1 MSLLS
6 PAQQVSNPL
15 CSAPADH
22 QPSEDPLPADEYAGD
37 EELDT
42 EWLSAQV
49 GASVGCSHRI
59 VRHLASG
66 GMGHVFVA
74 EHEFLGARAAV
85 KVPRY
90 ANATGRKILEAE
102 ARLLAKLEHPNIV
115 RALDVGQLADGR
127 MYLLLEHVQGIE
139 LGAWLEARGTMP
151 FDRCLAVL
159 KQVAS
164 AVDYLHLKGIV
175 HGDIKPANILV
186 DASANDFV
194 KLVDFGIASN
204 TTRNDRRGVLGTPA
218 YMAPEQARGEAWGPL
233 SDVYAV
239 AALALQMLTGHPPH
253 EHRSAQEVLTAVL
266 TQPAPSPSALG
277 LQIPNLDEVF
287 QRGLHPDPT
296 QRFAR
301 ASGFVNALIEVLQPA
316 VMTRPAPEVR
326 QEKVSDVVAMQEQP
340 PAAVLAPQAARG
352 AAVSYLFGR
361 LGPVWGDRVL
371 RRFAA
376 GLVAAAFIVSM
387 YG

>member
-1 MSLLS
+1 MPLLS
-6 PAQQVSNPL
+6 PAQQISNPL
-15 CSAPADH
+15 CSASADH
-22 QPSEDPLPADEYAGD
+22 QPSDDPYPADGHAGD
-37 EELDT
+37 HELDA
-42 EWLSAQV
+42 EWLSAQA

-59 VRHLASG
+59 VGHLASG

-74 EHEFLGARAAV
+74 EHEYLGARAAV

-90 ANATGRKILEAE
+90 ADATGRKILEAE

-115 RALDVGQLADGR
+115 RAFDVGQLADGR
-127 MYLLLEHVQGIE
+127 MYLLMEHVQGIE
-139 LGAWLEARGTMP
+139 LGTWLDAHGTMP

-218 YMAPEQARGEAWGPL
+218 YMAPEQARGEAWGPR

-253 EHRSAQEVLTAVL
+253 AHRTAQDVLTAVL
-266 TQPAPSPSALG
+266 TQPAPRPSALG
-277 LQIPNLDEVF
+277 LKIPNLDTVF
-287 QRGLHPDPT
+287 ERGLHPDPAE
-296 QRFAR
+296 RFAR
-301 ASGFVNALIEVLQPA
+301 ASAFVNALSDVLQAAPA
-316 VMTRPAPEVR
+316 REAAPEVR
-326 QEKVSDVVAMQEQP
+326 HEKVTDVVCVQEQP
-340 PAAVLAPQAARG
+340 PAALLAPGVPG
-352 AAVSYLFGR
+352 ASAVGHLFGR
-361 LGPVWGDRVL
+361 LGPAWGDRVL
-371 RRFAA
+371 RKFAA

>member
-6 PAQQVSNPL
+6 QAQPFSHPL
-15 CSAPADH
+15 CSASADH
-22 QPSEDPLPADEYAGD
+22 RPDEDAYPAEEHAGD
-37 EELDT
+37 QELDA
-42 EWLSAQV
+42 EWLSAQT
-49 GASVGCSHRI
+49 GAAVGCSHRI

-74 EHEFLGARAAV
+74 EHEYLGALAAV

-90 ANATGRKILEAE
+90 ADATGRKILEAE

-127 MYLLLEHVQGIE
+127 MYMLMEHVQGIE
-139 LGAWLEARGTMP
+139 LGAWLEAGGTMP

-159 KQVAS
+159 KQVAC
-164 AVDYLHLKGIV
+164 AVDYLHQRGIV

-194 KLVDFGIASN
+194 KLVDFGVAFS
-204 TTRNDRRGVLGTPA
+204 TTRADRHGVLGTPA
-218 YMAPEQARGEAWGPL
+218 YMAPEQARGEAWGAP
-233 SDVYAV
+233 SDVYTV

-253 EHRSAQEVLTAVL
+253 AHRTAQDVLTAVL
-266 TQPAPSPSALG
+266 TQPAPTPSALG
-277 LQIPNLDEVF
+277 LKVPNLDAVF
-287 QRGLHPDPT
+287 QRGLHQDPA

-301 ASGFVNALIEVLQPA
+301 ATDFVNALIAVLQPA
-316 VMTRPAPEVR
+316 AAVVCE
-326 QEKVSDVVAMQEQP
+326 QKLSDVVSVQRAAAP
-340 PAAVLAPQAARG
+340 GRFDPA
-352 AAVSYLFGR
+352 
-361 LGPVWGDRVL
+361 WGDRFL

-376 GLVAAAFIVSM
+376 GLVAAALVVSM

>member
-6 PAQQVSNPL
+6 QAQPISNQL
-15 CSAPADH
+15 CLAPADADH
-22 QPSEDPLPADEYAGD
+22 RSNERPCPPDDAEDK
-37 EELDT
+37 ELDA
-42 EWLSAQV
+42 EWLSAQT
-49 GASVGCSHRI
+49 GAAVGCSHRI

-74 EHEFLGARAAV
+74 EHDYLGALAAV

-90 ANATGRKILEAE
+90 ADAAGRKILESE
-102 ARLLAKLEHPNIV
+102 ARILAKLEHPNIV
-115 RALDVGQLADGR
+115 RALDVGHLADGR
-127 MYLLLEHVQGIE
+127 MYMLMEHVQGIE
-139 LGAWLEARGTMP
+139 LGAWLEAGGTMP

-164 AVDYLHLKGIV
+164 AVDYLHQKGIV

-194 KLVDFGIASN
+194 KLVDFGIASS

-218 YMAPEQARGEAWGPL
+218 YMAPEQARGEAWGAL
-233 SDVYAV
+233 SDVYTV
-239 AALALQMLTGHPPH
+239 AALALQMLTGHAPYGH
-253 EHRSAQEVLTAVL
+253 LTAQDVLTAVL
-266 TQPAPSPSALG
+266 TQPAPTPSALG
-277 LQIPNLDEVF
+277 LKVANLDAVF
-287 QRGLHPDPT
+287 QRALHQDPA

-301 ASGFVNALIEVLQPA
+301 ASSFVTALIDVLQPA
-316 VMTRPAPEVR
+316 PQRAAADLR
-326 QEKVSDVVAMQEQP
+326 QEKMSDVVSVQHSAALSVPDAPEP
-340 PAAVLAPQAARG
+340 PVG
-352 AAVSYLFGR
+352 YLRGR
-361 LGPVWGDRVL
+361 LDPLWGDRYL

>member
-6 PAQQVSNPL
+6 QAQPISNPL
-15 CSAPADH
+15 CLAAADVDH
-22 QPSEDPLPADEYAGD
+22 RSDEDPCPVEVHAGD
-37 EELDT
+37 EELDA
-42 EWLSAQV
+42 EWLSAQT
-49 GASVGCSHRI
+49 GAAVGCSHRI

-66 GMGHVFVA
+66 GMGHVFIA
-74 EHEFLGARAAV
+74 EHQYLGARAAV

-90 ANATGRKILEAE
+90 ADATGRNVLESE

-127 MYLLLEHVQGIE
+127 MYLLMEHVQGIE
-139 LGAWLEARGTMP
+139 LGTWLEAGGTMP

-164 AVDYLHLKGIV
+164 AVDYLHQKGIV

-186 DASANDFV
+186 ESSANDFV
-194 KLVDFGIASN
+194 KLVDFGIASS
-204 TTRNDRRGVLGTPA
+204 TTHDDRRGVLGTPA
-218 YMAPEQARGEAWGPL
+218 YMAPEQARGEVWGAL

-253 EHRSAQEVLTAVL
+253 GHRTAQDVLTAVL
-266 TQPAPSPSALG
+266 TQPAPTPSALG
-277 LQIPNLDEVF
+277 LKVPNLDALF
-287 QRGLHPDPT
+287 RRGLHQDPA
-296 QRFAR
+296 QRFTR
-301 ASGFVNALIEVLQPA
+301 ASSFVSALSEVLQPA
-316 VMTRPAPEVR
+316 PQRAAAGLR
-326 QEKVSDVVAMQEQP
+326 HGKLSDVVSVQRSAA
-340 PAAVLAPQAARG
+340 PAALEAAG
-352 AAVSYLFGR
+352 EGYLHGR
-361 LGPVWGDRVL
+361 ISPVWSDRFL